1 MYNDVE
7 HLFVWLSDIHI
18 SSLEKNLPRS
28 FVHFLKIDFSQ
39 QFQVHKLSWWL
50 RQKSVCPQ
58 CRRPRFNRV
67 RKVSWR
73 RKWQPTPVFLPGKS
87 HGWRSLV
94 GYSPWGRKELDKLS
108 NFTFT
113 FILGILAFHINF
125 RINLLLSI
133 KYLAEILTV
142 IVLIDQF
149 GENWYLGNL
158 DFPYPWPQNSSPF
171 VNFLEFILFIGVF

>member
-1 MYNDVE
+1 MDGGAWWAAV
-7 HLFVWLSDIHI
+7 HGVAKSWTQLTSLS
-18 SSLEKNLPRS
+18 
-28 FVHFLKIDFSQ
+28 
-39 QFQVHKLSWWL
+39 LST
-50 RQKSVCPQ
+50 
-58 CRRPRFNRV
+58 FMH
-67 RKVSWR
+67 WR
-73 RKWQPTPVFLPGKS
+73 RKWQPTPVFLPGKY

-171 VNFLEFILFIGVF
+171 VNFLEFSTINVLRIYGACLVASDFLRSYGL